1 ISPLFIKKI
10 RSDMIIASSWS

>member
-1 ISPLFIKKI
+1 KI